1 MQSFRTGHLAEGF
14 FGRWRYLILLIALL
28 ILLVV
33 HPIVAGDGD
42 GDGDSAPLFDVLF
55 VVVMVTMTFALAQDK
70 MWRVIACVVL
80 LPAAVLSM
88 GGHLLASTAQ
98 TATIAAGHAIGA
110 IFFVAVAVKIV
121 RSILAS
127 HDLSLDSIFGALCGY
142 LLLGVAFALAHA
154 MLYAGNPDSFQFG
167 EQLTRQMNQAEFSR
181 HIFIYYSF
189 VTLTT
194 VGYGDVIPLSV
205 SARTLSWVEAMTGQ
219 LYLAVLVAGVV
230 SSLVARKS
238 IVVPEVDE

>member
-1 MQSFRTGHLAEGF
+1 MQSFRTGHLAGEL

-28 ILLVV
+28 ILLVI
-33 HPIVAGDGD
+33 HPIVAGDS
-42 GDGDSAPLFDVLF
+42 DSAPLFDVLF
-55 VVVMVTMTFALAQDK
+55 VLVMVTMTFALAQDK
-70 MWRVIACVVL
+70 RWRVIACMVL

-127 HDLSLDSIFGALCGY
+127 HDLTLDSIFGALCGY

-154 MLYAGNPDSFQFG
+154 MLYAGNTDSFQFG
-167 EQLTRQMNQAEFSR
+167 EQLAPQMTQADFSR

-230 SSLVARKS
+230 SSLVARQS
-238 IVVPEVDE
+238 IVVHEVDE